1 MCLILLVNLKNI
13 LYLPMPCM
21 RALQLS
27 ILCAFGV
34 LSSVLGLAQ
43 EGPAVLSEV
52 RVFSDRIANQAS
64 AGAFAMPVSAL
75 RFEPQVDVQTRNLG
89 EAQADLTIRG
99 GTFESV
105 GVKLGGI
112 SLSDPQTGH
121 YLAEIPVALEMLATS
136 KIVTGAA
143 LALDGTNATSG
154 AVAYT
159 WRPITTG
166 GLAHMT
172 IGDGQLFSSTW
183 YQSLVAPARFGQT
196 QLGADVALAQSRS
209 EGQLPDA
216 DHAFDRVNVRLQAV
230 SPASQTDVFA
240 GYQSK
245 QFGWRNLYTPFQSPE
260 SENLQTLLFVLNHRA
275 GLPGGDYLESAIFY
289 RRNKDDYAYNRY
301 AALGA
306 IHPFQ
311 HTTWLSG
318 AALSARRTIDDFV
331 TDFRGEVWADEI
343 ESTSL
348 LFGRYQTR
356 TLAKASLAAEKFW
369 LTGRAGRVSAK
380 VGATFD
386 DSNRFRAAVSPV
398 IELAREWGA
407 AEVSRLWLSFSRATQ
422 VPSYTALNSNPN
434 AGLFRGNA
442 ALGRER
448 AANLELGV
456 AGGRAGWTGDAVR
469 FYRVDSDLVDWTYR
483 RGVTARSAN
492 AVNLA
497 TTGLELV
504 ARRSWAQADVIIGF
518 NALSKAADYRGAPM
532 DASFYALNYARYR
545 LTAALVYRFN
555 REWEWRL
562 DNAARLQ
569 ADNALRLIGGDETLI
584 SSWGLSYRPRA
595 FTRARVTLRADNVW
609 NSNYQEVPAVTAAP
623 RLISIGLT
631 YSW

>member
-1 MCLILLVNLKNI
+1 MFS
-13 LYLPMPCM
+13 M
-21 RALQLS
+21 RTLRLS
-27 ILCAFGV
+27 ILAAIWGFA
-34 LSSVLGLAQ
+34 SVLCIAQ
-43 EGPAVLSEV
+43 ERPEALAEV
-52 RVFSDRIANQAS
+52 RVLSDRIANQAS

-75 RFEPQVDVQTRNLG
+75 RFEPQVDMQTRNLG

-121 YLAEIPVALEMLATS
+121 YLAEIPVAIDMLATS

-143 LALDGTNATSG
+143 LALEGNNATSG

-159 WRPITTG
+159 WRPITAG
-166 GLAHMT
+166 GAAHVT
-172 IGDGQLFSSTW
+172 IGDGQLFSTTW
-183 YQSLVAPARFGQT
+183 YQAMVTPSRFGQT
-196 QLGADVALAQSRS
+196 RLGADVAFAHSRS
-209 EGQLPDA
+209 EGLLPDA
-216 DHAFDRVNVRLQAV
+216 DHAFDRINLRLQAV
-230 SPASQTDVFA
+230 SSASQTDVFA

-245 QFGWRNLYTPFQSPE
+245 QFGLRNLYTPYQSPE
-260 SENLQTLLFVLNHRA
+260 SENLQTLLLALNHRS
-275 GLPGGDYLESAIFY
+275 GLLGGDYFESSVFY

-301 AALGA
+301 AALGV

-318 AALSARRTIDDFV
+318 AALSGQHTMADFV
-331 TDFRGEVWADEI
+331 AYFRGELWADEI

-356 TLAKASLAAEKFW
+356 TLAKASFAAERSWMK
-369 LTGRAGRVSAK
+369 GRSDRVSAK
-380 VGATFD
+380 AGVAFD

-398 IELAREWGA
+398 IELAREWSAG
-407 AEVSRLWLSFSRATQ
+407 EVSRLWLSFSRATQ
-422 VPSYTALNSNPN
+422 APSYTALNANPS

-456 AGGRAGWTGDAVR
+456 AGGHAGWTGDATL

-504 ARRSWAQADVIIGF
+504 VRRSWAQADVIIGF
-518 NALSKAADYRGAPM
+518 TTLAKVADYRGAAI

-555 REWEWRL
+555 REWEFRL

-584 SSWGLSYRPRA
+584 SSWGLSYRPKA

-609 NSNYQEVPAVTAAP
+609 NSNYQEVPAVTATP
-623 RLISIGLT
+623 RLISIELAYG
-631 YSW
+631 W